1 MVIKHQTMA
10 ECCSQQQDDS
20 ISLPIIERGVPS
32 VAEAAMD
39 EESEEKEEE
48 TCSSEEA
55 ADRAMPMRK
64 IRPTPSSNDD
74 AMGGETVGAIQINER
89 APQINRRFFMGLDRP
104 GARQRRAEDRAARR
118 AAARRGSTTPV
129 EDQVNSNTG
138 GQAAETLEM
147 SGNTLLLSSSSNRH
161 AEMNNSVESAAV
173 QSSFIPRRIS
183 FSFINRVSRH
193 DSTMLIEA
201 TVVEDSEIYEAKTM
215 GFCQRYWKFIF
226 AITVIILTT
235 STLVGTLVIEP
246 PFTKAPKT
254 SSPTLSPT
262 FDPRPTLDIV
272 QERGYLLCGV
282 NLITHFQFINIVS
295 YNSEFWRCCM
305 SFVVVHPHFPFFL
318 FESLSVLTNSC
329 CNIREFKQV

>member
-1 MVIKHQTMA
+1 MA
-10 ECCSQQQDDS
+10 EYPQQQDDS

-64 IRPTPSSNDD
+64 IRPTPSSNDN
-74 AMGGETVGAIQINER
+74 AMGGEVGAIQINER

-104 GARQRRAEDRAARR
+104 GARQRRTEDRAARR

-129 EDQVNSNTG
+129 EDQVNSNNNNG

-147 SGNTLLLSSSSNRH
+147 SGNTLLPSSSSNRH
-161 AEMNNSVESAAV
+161 EEMNNSVESAAV

-201 TVVEDSEIYEAKTM
+201 TLVEDSEIYEAKTM

-235 STLVGTLVIEP
+235 STLIGTFFIAP

-295 YNSEFWRCCM
+295 YNSDFGDAV
-305 SFVVVHPHFPFFL
+305 SLLLVNSYPFFC
-318 FESLSVLTNSC
+318 SNQSVFTNSC
-329 CNIREFKQV
+329 CNIREFKQI

>member
-1 MVIKHQTMA
+1 MA
-10 ECCSQQQDDS
+10 ECSQQQENS

-64 IRPTPSSNDD
+64 IRPTPSSNDN
-74 AMGGETVGAIQINER
+74 VGAIQINER

-104 GARQRRAEDRAARR
+104 GARQRRTEDRAARR
-118 AAARRGSTTPV
+118 AAAARRDSTTPV
-129 EDQVNSNTG
+129 EDQNNSNTG

-147 SGNTLLLSSSSNRH
+147 SRNTLLSTSSNRH
-161 AEMNNSVESAAV
+161 EMNDSVELAV

-183 FSFINRVSRH
+183 FSFNRRVTRQ

-201 TVVEDSEIYEAKTM
+201 TLVEDSEIYEAKTM

-235 STLVGTLVIEP
+235 STLVGIFFISP

-282 NLITHFQFINIVS
+282 NLIKHFQFINIVS
-295 YNSEFWRCCM
+295 YNSDFGDAV
-305 SFVVVHPHFPFFL
+305 SLLVISYPFFC
-318 FESLSVLTNSC
+318 SNQSVFTNSC
-329 CNIREFKQV
+329 CNIREFKQI